1 MNIKDIAKIAGVSIS
16 TVSRVLNNSEEVSEN
31 TRKNILK
38 IIKEYN
44 YIPNNSARNLK
55 LIKSNMIGVLVDS
68 GYNPF
73 FYELINIINTGLLQ
87 KGFNMVAQFM
97 DSRKDSLFFIR
108 EFIKE
113 KNLDGLICIGI
124 NFDKEDIKTVRNIKT
139 PIVAIS
145 SNIAQECENYISSV
159 NINDFASSY
168 EAIKYLI
175 DLGHKDIA
183 IIGSVCKKD
192 KCANLR
198 MIAYEKAHKDFN
210 IRIKKTFRE
219 FGNYTFETGYSAMK
233 KLLMKKKI
241 PTAVFVIS
249 DIMAVGAARA
259 CEEMG
264 YRVPNDISIIGFDG
278 IDYTK
283 YYNPPITTIKQP
295 FEYMAKEGVQL
306 IYELV
311 NENGRHKNIIFETT
325 ILERESVKKFK
336 KKGELN
342 E

>member
-1 MNIKDIAKIAGVSIS
+1 MNIKDIAKIAGVSVS

-31 TRKNILK
+31 TRKNILE

-55 LIKSNMIGVLVDS
+55 LIKSNTIGVLIDS

-73 FYELINIINTGLLQ
+73 FYELINIINIGLLQ

-124 NFDKEDIKTVRNIKT
+124 NFNKDDLEIVKTIKI

-145 SNIAQECENYISSV
+145 SNIAKEYDGYISSI
-159 NINDFASSY
+159 NIDDFTSAY
-168 EAIKYLI
+168 DVIKYLI
-175 DLGHKDIA
+175 GLGHKDIA
-183 IIGSVCKKD
+183 VIGSICKKD
-192 KCANLR
+192 KCSNLR
-198 MIAYEKAHKDFN
+198 INGYEKAHKDFN
-210 IRIKKTFRE
+210 IRLKKTFRE

-233 KLLMKKKI
+233 KLLTKKKI

-264 YRVPNDISIIGFDG
+264 YKIRDDISIIGFDG

-311 NENGRHKNIIFETT
+311 NENGKHKNIIFDTT
-325 ILERESVKKFK
+325 ILERESVKKI
-336 KKGELN
+336 
-342 E
+342 